1 YEWMLKIP
9 ELSDESN
16 KFISKVEEMIKAGNE
31 TQAYKYCLKE
41 HMDSQSYSCL
51 YKITKIYSDFLY
63 ETLDGNDMLG
73 KDYTECDI
81 IIKTFSYVIK
91 ALEKKQ
97 PINQKWGESF
107 CPTSISSKHIK
118 GRRCDV
124 RFISP
129 SGTDLGEWEFAVYSF
144 PTKAN
149 KIRISFI
156 QVAGTDGQMLLELL
170 VHRFYLNVY
179 SEMSKLI
186 NELEVT
192 YYKFNH
198 IFDSYQ
204 LIVPTHCKINQ
215 LHEP

>member
-1 YEWMLKIP
+1 MLKIP

-144 PTKAN
+144 PTKV
-149 KIRISFI
+149 IS
-156 QVAGTDGQMLLELL
+156 D
-170 VHRFYLNVY
+170 R
-179 SEMSKLI
+179 
-186 NELEVT
+186 
-192 YYKFNH
+192 
-198 IFDSYQ
+198 
-204 LIVPTHCKINQ
+204 CKSARINQ
-215 LHEP
+215 TILNGLLSLNLNDQ